1 MKNKIS
7 YLLAAAA
14 MSITVSNAATSSI
27 IFNNNGT
34 ITDNGAVVGSFT
46 LEGLESFYAPSL
58 FDTSSGLMVQG
69 IGNDFGSAGQTIS
82 LTIDSLDA
90 GYSITNPITVSSTAL
105 VSGEF
110 NPDSNL
116 PSGDGGFKI
125 GNRHS
130 SPIFSFGVDGQFTTG
145 ASNTFIYD
153 ERGDIITDGALLAGE
168 TVIAQEDT
176 GEYLDDTFLFTPD
189 ADIGLGD
196 TLSVTLGSTPG
207 GNGILGEGFVF
218 NIHIE
223 QLPVPV
229 PEPTSAV
236 LLGLGG
242 LMLLGRRNRS

>member
-1 MKNKIS
+1 MKNKTLCI
-7 YLLAAAA
+7 LAAAA
-14 MSITVSNAATSSI
+14 MSITVSNAATSI
-27 IFNNNGT
+27 VFNNNGT

-46 LEGLESFYAPSL
+46 LEGLDSPSLL